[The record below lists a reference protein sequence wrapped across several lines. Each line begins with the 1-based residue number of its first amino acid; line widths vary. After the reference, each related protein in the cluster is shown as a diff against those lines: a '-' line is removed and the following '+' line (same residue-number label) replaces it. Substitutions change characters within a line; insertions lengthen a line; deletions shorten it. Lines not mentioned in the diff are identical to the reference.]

1 MIFLYLH
8 FFLLLNMMSIG
19 MRFVGEEG
27 EKYRETCET
36 AIPHP
41 GSNSG
46 YWHVGLYTWANI

>member
-1 MIFLYLH
+1 MIFYTYI
-8 FFLLLNMMSIG
+8 FLLLNMMSIG

-27 EKYRETCET
+27 EKYKETCET

-46 YWHVGLYTWANI
+46 Y